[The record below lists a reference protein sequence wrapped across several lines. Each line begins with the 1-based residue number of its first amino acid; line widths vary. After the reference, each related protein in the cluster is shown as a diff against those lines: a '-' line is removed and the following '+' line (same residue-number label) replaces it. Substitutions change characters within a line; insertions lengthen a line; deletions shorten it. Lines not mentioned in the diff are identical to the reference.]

1 MSWIV
6 TEAPDRQL
14 GAEDA
19 SRWERVVKGSSRFK
33 VEKQGGKSESRLV
46 REQMKVTNG
55 ENELV
60 CSCRGSAN
68 GQVVPGKEVWR
79 IRPGP
84 IYRRVGSSLELSS
97 YAGLFI
103 RGT

>member
-33 VEKQGGKSESRLV
+33 VEKQGGKIKRKPLG
-46 REQMKVTNG
+46 KG
-55 ENELV
+55 ANE
-60 CSCRGSAN
+60 GD
-68 GQVVPGKEVWR
+68 KW
-79 IRPGP
+79 
-84 IYRRVGSSLELSS
+84 
-97 YAGLFI
+97 
-103 RGT
+103 